1 MKHTTLSRSQKLIIS
16 QLGPDNAEALETT
29 FAVFYKLGL
38 SIAFLLRRDKL
49 LTASGFLRIEV
60 SRSLNDLLVLVRDV
74 SLFYRVK
81 LFSGVHET
89 AFDFNTV
96 FGRQV
101 STFSQR
107 RAAIVNAMWEQ
118 VLGHQSSTQILT
130 VRNWLQPRD
139 RSLRKLVTEPEAA
152 AGRRDEFT
160 CEWFQ
165 SHLLAFTRS
174 QDDVLSLQGPSG
186 CGKSVLAGWII
197 ERLQRPL
204 GKKSF
209 DLVSCTVGT
218 SISASFSLHPPTG
231 PVLQSMSVTKG
242 SETSMRRQEKPQS
255 ASSL

>member
-1 MKHTTLSRSQKLIIS
+1 M
-16 QLGPDNAEALETT
+16 
-29 FAVFYKLGL
+29 FYKLGL
-38 SIAFLLRRDKL
+38 SIAFLLRRDNL
-49 LTASGFLRIEV
+49 LTASDFLRTEV
-60 SRSLNDLLVLVRDV
+60 GRSFNDLLILVRDV
-74 SLFYRVK
+74 SLYYRVK
-81 LFSGVHET
+81 LFSGAHET
-89 AFDFNTV
+89 VFDFNTV

-101 STFSQR
+101 SIFSQR
-107 RAAIVNAMWEQ
+107 RAAIVNAMWEH
-118 VLGHQSSTQILT
+118 VLGHQSSTQIHN

-174 QDDVLSLQGPSG
+174 QDDVLFLQGPSG

-209 DLVSCTVGT
+209 DVVSCTVGR
-218 SISASFSLHPPTG
+218 SISTSHPLHPSHWSGTAID
-231 PVLQSMSVTKG
+231 VSDQ
-242 SETSMRRQEKPQS
+242 
-255 ASSL
+255 

>member
-1 MKHTTLSRSQKLIIS
+1 MKHATLSRSQKLIIS

-49 LTASGFLRIEV
+49 LTASSFLRIEV
-60 SRSLNDLLVLVRDV
+60 SRSLNNLFVLVRDV
-74 SLFYRVK
+74 SVFYRVK
-81 LFSGVHET
+81 LFSRAHET

-101 STFSQR
+101 SSFSQR

-118 VLGHQSSTQILT
+118 VLGYQSSTQILT

-139 RSLRKLVTEPEAA
+139 RSLRKLVTKPEAA

-174 QDDVLSLQGPSG
+174 QDDILSL
-186 CGKSVLAGWII
+186 
-197 ERLQRPL
+197 
-204 GKKSF
+204 
-209 DLVSCTVGT
+209 
-218 SISASFSLHPPTG
+218 
-231 PVLQSMSVTKG
+231 
-242 SETSMRRQEKPQS
+242 
-255 ASSL
+255 